1 MRTQENGGPFEKVI
15 CGNEYNTYLI
25 SGTKGTEIMLK
36 LWSIC
41 LPALG
46 VALDD
51 LMAPKNSKKDILDME
66 ISLSTI
72 AEKLAENM
80 DVQGNLQ
87 IIKDLVTPC
96 TRNGKQVDFDFDYRG
111 QYKELFEVIQWVI
124 DINYKDFFLSL
135 FKEKLTNRLKEAKK
149 KAASEFQST

>member
-1 MRTQENGGPFEKVI
+1 MRTQENGSPFEKVI
-15 CGNEYNTYLI
+15 CGNEYNTYLL

-36 LWSIC
+36 LSSIC

-51 LMAPKNSKKDILDME
+51 LMAPKNSKKEILDME

-87 IIKDLVTPC
+87 IIKDLLTPC
-96 TRNGKQVDFDFDYRG
+96 TRNGKVVDFDFDYRG
-111 QYKELFEVIQWVI
+111 QYKEMFEAIQWVI
-124 DINYKDFFLSL
+124 EINYKDFFLSL

-149 KAASEFQST
+149 KAASESRNT